1 MNAGRGGAAL
11 KTSERPRSKPP
22 GTELGP
28 EGGFHGGGLKG
39 GGGCTCRGGSALP
52 GKRVWVPRNP
62 EARARHSPPGPS
74 LLRPKPL
81 PPRGAS
87 GPSRDLAFILPAG
100 WQWGGGV
107 GSLFGPR
114 VPCGVFLPSGP
125 SLRTRGFAA
134 KLNSRILIPVHP
146 GGRRLRKWASRW
158 RKRAHFTSHPHKNHW
173 GG

>member
-11 KTSERPRSKPP
+11 KTSERPRSKPL

-100 WQWGGGV
+100 WQWGGG
-107 GSLFGPR
+107 GWEPFWAACSLRG
-114 VPCGVFLPSGP
+114 LP
-125 SLRTRGFAA
+125 SLRPLLKNQRFCS
-134 KLNSRILIPVHP
+134 KVEFPDFNSSPP
-146 GGRRLRKWASRW
+146 GWETAQKVGIAMEETCPLY
-158 RKRAHFTSHPHKNHW
+158 FPPP
-173 GG
+173 